1 MTPASNT
8 IPTIYLRPGE
18 HFFTVTP
25 AIVSTVL
32 GSCVSITMHNPK
44 DQLSAICHAVLPK
57 EIIPGEPYRYVD
69 SSIAA
74 MLRIFDWYGVT
85 KNDIEVKLFGGSDI
99 LPPSEN
105 SYQEMTVGKQNIFQA
120 QKCFEREQL
129 KLLAYDVG
137 GTRGRKLFF
146 HTHTGEIY
154 LKRLRNI
161 TRGSCE

>member
-1 MTPASNT
+1 MTPASTT

-44 DQLSAICHAVLPK
+44 DQMSAICHAVLPE
-57 EIIPGEPYRYVD
+57 EIISGEPYRYVD

-74 MLRIFDWYGVT
+74 MLRMFDRYGVA
-85 KNDIEVKLFGGSDI
+85 KSDIEVKLFGGSDI

-105 SYQEMTVGKQNIFQA
+105 CYREMTVGKQNIIQA
-120 QKCFEREQL
+120 QQSIEREQL

-137 GTRGRKLFF
+137 GTLGRKLFF

-154 LKRLRNI
+154 LKRLRNV
-161 TRGSCE
+161 TRGSYE